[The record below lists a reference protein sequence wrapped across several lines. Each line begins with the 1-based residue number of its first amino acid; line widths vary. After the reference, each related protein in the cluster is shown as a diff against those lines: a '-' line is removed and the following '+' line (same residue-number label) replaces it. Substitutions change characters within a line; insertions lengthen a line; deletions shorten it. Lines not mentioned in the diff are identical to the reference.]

1 MTTNP
6 FVDNKD
12 TTGGKAGFGAFE
24 SLRTDKEYD
33 DETLKPNPGAPL
45 PAPSGAVPEFLEA
58 RNNVS
63 ARDYEGEQLQKFR
76 DFKKS
81 SEALDDILEREYID
95 PINAKKQQI
104 VTIMTTAK
112 NAIPTVNPATNVRLI
127 TSPAAAPDTEV
138 VYPTLAGGTGQV
150 GIEAF
155 VYATA
160 AGPTDI
166 LGVRGEIF
174 PDILAAYHYPNLSDN
189 NHGDSDLPLA
199 GGQFTRVSRTITRSG
214 EYSTNTLGIGETVY
228 HSGDNDYSGAVGVVT
243 SQSSLGYFY
252 FFGGTEDSNG
262 VGANIN
268 NVTSGAQSQ
277 VSNLITEIKDLR
289 TSLRV
294 RIGPPHT
301 NTSAG
306 INTLRESKH
315 RDELEVWYDEA
326 GNRTKNIVDFQ
337 GGMDSLVGNA
347 TSISQYNG

>member
-45 PAPSGAVPEFLEA
+45 PAPSGAIPEFLEA

-127 TSPAAAPDTEV
+127 TATGSAPDTEV
-138 VYPTLAGGTGQV
+138 VYQAGLET
-150 GIEAF
+150 F

-199 GGQFTRVSRTITRSG
+199 GGQFTRVSRTITRQK
-214 EYSTNTLGIGETVY
+214 EYASNTLGIGETVY

-268 NVTSGAQSQ
+268 NASSGAQSQ

>member
-6 FVDNKD
+6 FQDNQD
-12 TTGGKAGFGAFE
+12 TTGAKAGFGAFE

-45 PAPSGAVPEFLEA
+45 PAPSGAVPEFLDA
-58 RNNVS
+58 RNNVN

-95 PINAKKQQI
+95 SINAKKQQI

-112 NAIPTVNPATNVRLI
+112 NAIPTSNPPSNKQLI
-127 TSPAAAPDTEV
+127 VTTGAAPDTEV
-138 VYPTLAGGTGQV
+138 VYQAGIST
-150 GIEAF
+150 F
-155 VYATA
+155 VYATIP
-160 AGPTDI
+160 GTPDPTDVI
-166 LGVRGEIF
+166 GVQGEIY
-174 PDILAAYHYPNLSDN
+174 PDILAAYHYPNLSGG
-189 NHGDSDLPLA
+189 NHGDGDLPLA
-199 GGQFTRVSRTITRSG
+199 NGEFIRVSRTITGSG
-214 EYSTNTLGIGETVY
+214 EYSTNNLGIGETVY
-228 HSGDNDYSGAVGVVT
+228 HSGDKDYSGAVGVVT
-243 SQSSLGYFY
+243 SQTALGNFY

-268 NVTSGAQSQ
+268 NLTSGAQNT

-301 NTSAG
+301 GSSAG

-347 TSISQYNG
+347 TSISQYNS